1 MTLFT
6 RSEFKMTTL
15 KCPRPSLLFSYYIIL
30 ITSVLYLLLLYF
42 IQHDSAPGYW
52 EVWRSLCSNTTS
64 PCNMG
69 NPISGNS
76 LSNYSYLYNVNISFQ
91 HPEIPYFII
100 ISEKEQEVAAAA
112 VIVPTVA
119 RCVQIESPCR
129 RRVPCIF
136 YFRDGKLVQK
146 NTTSW
151 STCIRRGSSWCRA
164 RAPLQT
170 PSRHRS
176 CFCSSLPVS
185 KSTCSSMV
193 VGIAKYLLEFLNI
206 AVFRI
211 S

>member
-1 MTLFT
+1 
-6 RSEFKMTTL
+6 MTTL

-76 LSNYSYLYNVNISFQ
+76 LSNYSYLYNINISFQ

-112 VIVPTVA
+112 VIVLTVV
-119 RCVQIESPCR
+119 RCVPIESPSR
-129 RRVPCIF
+129 RRVPCLF
-136 YFRDGKLVQK
+136 YFWDGKLVQK
-146 NTTSW
+146 KLNLLVNMHPQG
-151 STCIRRGSSWCRA
+151 IIVVPGSSSFA
-164 RAPLQT
+164 NAIKASFLLLLITASLQ
-170 PSRHRS
+170 
-176 CFCSSLPVS
+176 VN
-185 KSTCSSMV
+185 V
-193 VGIAKYLLEFLNI
+193 
-206 AVFRI
+206 
-211 S
+211 